1 VLTPGSL
8 TPAQAAK
15 IMHDDGTY
23 GDWVEDVPIQG
34 PTDRDIRTAG
44 CWWKN
49 NVLDKATDSAGRIVP
64 QWTQNSL
71 CIGNRMMSSGIG
83 GVGEAV
89 RRGGALGAAPA
100 ASPPPGIWSK
110 LADAESNWIS
120 TTLVQLNALILKSGN
135 KPCATW
141 PADPTKAMPAAVAC
155 FQGWYNANVKPGLST
170 DGTLDRETLCA
181 LIEVTKNHAADFP
194 TPYPGTT
201 LCLSTLSMPM
211 KIGIGVAAAA
221 VVGGTIAAIAA
232 HGKKKRAPVSMSE
245 AIRSKNEFHIG
256 QPVETTMGV
265 RRTGKVIGQVP
276 KHEWSDG
283 TYRFPEPREHAV
295 WVRWSDGTKGW
306 SSPGHL
312 RRIG

>member
-1 VLTPGSL
+1 MANRETTGVGGCGGGCSSFPHILVPKPCVLTPGSL

-83 GVGEAV
+83 GVGETV
-89 RRGGALGAAPA
+89 RRGGALSAAPA
-100 ASPPPGIWSK
+100 SAAAPPPGIWSK
-110 LADAESNWIS
+110 LADAESNWVAS
-120 TTLVQLNALILKSGN
+120 TLVQLNALILKTGS

-155 FQGWYNANVKPGLST
+155 FQGWFNANIAQSADKLRT
-170 DGTLDRETLCA
+170 DGTLDKATLCA
-181 LIEVTKNHAADFP
+181 LITATEQHTDDFP
-194 TPYPGTT
+194 TKYPGTP
-201 LCLSTLSMPM
+201 LCLSTLSLPM
-211 KIGIGVAAAA
+211 KIGVGVAAVA
-221 VVGGTIAAIAA
+221 VVGGTVAAIAA
-232 HGKKKRAPVSMSE
+232 HSNKKKTRATAP
-245 AIRSKNEFHIG
+245 
-256 QPVETTMGV
+256 
-265 RRTGKVIGQVP
+265 TG
-276 KHEWSDG
+276 
-283 TYRFPEPREHAV
+283 
-295 WVRWSDGTKGW
+295 
-306 SSPGHL
+306 
-312 RRIG
+312 